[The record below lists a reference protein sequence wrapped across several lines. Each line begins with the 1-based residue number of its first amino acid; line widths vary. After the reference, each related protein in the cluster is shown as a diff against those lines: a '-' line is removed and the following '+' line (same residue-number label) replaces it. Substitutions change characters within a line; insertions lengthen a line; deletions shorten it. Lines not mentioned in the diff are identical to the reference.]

1 MNVIDCADG
10 TVVSTASDELHS
22 LGYVSQVASSMS
34 SVKINELVAQASF
47 FNGLHDITGVLFYHR
62 KRFFQFLEGP
72 HAEVMKLMDRI
83 ESDSRHT
90 VINTL
95 HFGSTHRRRFNGWSM
110 MRVNTFSD
118 GIESLVESILAVF
131 LDETVVDAMSIPDQ
145 NRLSAQLDRLSE
157 GPIRDVLEQ
166 EAIGRKIIVI
176 GASAGGIVAIK
187 NLLTALPKEI
197 DASILIATHLAPH
210 HKTVLHTILE
220 RETGIPVSLAVEG
233 TLLVPGKVHLIPP
246 SKNLGVVG
254 GRIWTSDQQR
264 TLPIDKSDKC
274 EKRELIPRPIDM
286 LFESVAHQYGRK
298 VIGVILSGSGSDGTL
313 GAKSLQEAGA
323 IVLAQTPES
332 AEFPSM
338 PNSVIDAG
346 LVSRVLPPEEIG
358 RFIGITVQT
367 GTNTPD
373 QETSNED
380 EEFIDRILDLLAEH
394 GTDFRLYKRKTISNR
409 ILRRRALTESR
420 TLSDLAELLSTSS
433 AERQELQND
442 LLICV
447 TSFYRDKPAWEAL
460 ERIIAKELIDKLAPG
475 EALRVWVPGCATGE
489 EAYTAAILLF
499 EMFESRNEPPN
510 FLIFASDLSP
520 VSLDFAKKSI
530 YQNSL
535 VGGLDRELLQKY
547 FNQVPEGYQVKNYVR
562 EKVIFAQHNLTSDPP
577 FTNIH
582 LACCRNV
589 IIYMQPDLQFQVMKI
604 LHFSLVRNGLLFLGP
619 SESTGSITNEF
630 RLSERKWNIHVKK
643 NDKKLPLNL
652 NKSNSVRN
660 HKPQPRQMLTVSPR
674 PIEDEATMYRKSIE
688 ALCKAQEKTALILSG
703 QRTVELIISDSI
715 GLLEVAS
722 GQPGAGIDKL
732 LVSSLVPTVVVNLQ
746 QLIKLNQDYV
756 VFKDIECT
764 DNHQETV
771 RIDMEILKLT
781 EESGSEGWLIA
792 CTRSQNQIQ
801 QLYDDPPDSEVADIA
816 ANSNYKQEQTIEIQ
830 KKLDETRQVL
840 LETVHELEST
850 QAEQRDALKQLTTAN
865 EELQS
870 TNEELQSVN
879 EELYTVNFEYQSKI
893 HELSDLTNDLD
904 NLVQCTDL
912 GVVFISS
919 DMTIRRYSEQ
929 AARLMDL
936 DTSAIKSSVSIIADR
951 LDFPELENKLSL
963 VMSLAKAVECDIDY
977 QGHSDRI
984 HVGIYPYKID
994 SDIAQGAIL
1003 TMLDLANLKSFSV
1016 GTMVDDEITE
1026 TQESKRVE
1034 VLED

>member
-1 MNVIDCADG
+1 MKVIDRVDEKVVP
-10 TVVSTASDELHS
+10 TVSEEIHS
-22 LGYVSQVASSMS
+22 LGYVSQVTSSMS
-34 SVKINELVAQASF
+34 AVKINELVAQASF
-47 FNGLHDITGVLFYHR
+47 FNGLHDITGVLFYYR

-72 HAEVMKLMDRI
+72 RADVLPLMERI
-83 ESDSRHT
+83 EADSRHT
-90 VINTL
+90 LVKTL
-95 HFGSTHRRRFNGWSM
+95 HFTPTHSRRFNGWSM
-110 MRVNTFSD
+110 MRINTFSD
-118 GIESLVESILAVF
+118 SIESLVVSILHVF
-131 LDETVVDAMSIPDQ
+131 DESNSAKFASVPDQ
-145 NRLSAQLDRLSE
+145 NKLGVLLERLNV
-157 GPIRDVLEQ
+157 GPVRDVLEQ

-187 NLLTALPKEI
+187 NLLCLLPKDI
-197 DASILIATHLAPH
+197 DASILIATHLAPN

-220 RETGIPVSLAVEG
+220 RETGIPVSLAEDG
-233 TLLVPGKVHLIPP
+233 TLVVPGKVHLIPP

-254 GRIWTSDQQR
+254 GRIWTSDQR
-264 TLPIDKSDKC
+264 RIRKTDKNNRSSNKD
-274 EKRELIPRPIDM
+274 LIPRPIDM
-286 LFESVAHQYGRK
+286 LFDSVAHQYGRK

-332 AEFPSM
+332 AEYPSM

-346 LVSRVLPPEEIG
+346 LVSRILAPEEIA
-358 RFIGITVQT
+358 RFITMTVKT
-367 GTNTPD
+367 GATNLD
-373 QETSNED
+373 QELSNEEEECVD
-380 EEFIDRILDLLAEH
+380 EILYVLAEH
-394 GTDFRLYKRKTISNR
+394 GSDFRLYKRKTISNR
-409 ILRRRALTESR
+409 ILRRKA
-420 TLSDLAELLSTSS
+420 LAELDSLDELVDLIISS
-433 AERQELQND
+433 NEERQELQND

-447 TSFYRDKPAWEAL
+447 TSFFRDKAAWETL
-460 ERIIAKELIDKLAPG
+460 GRVVVKELLDKLSPT
-475 EALRVWVPGCATGE
+475 ETLRVWVPGCATGE
-489 EAYTAAILLF
+489 EAYTAAMLLL
-499 EMFESRNEPPN
+499 EIFESRNQPPN

-520 VSLDFAKKSI
+520 VSLEFAKKSV
-530 YQNSL
+530 YQESL
-535 VGGLDRELLQKY
+535 VEGLNREFLQKY
-547 FNQVPEGYQVKNYVR
+547 FTKIPEGYQVKTSVR

-589 IIYMQPDLQFQVMKI
+589 IIYMQPDLQFQVMKM
-604 LHFSLVRNGLLFLGP
+604 LHFSLVKNGLLFLGP
-619 SESTGSITNEF
+619 SESTGSISNEF
-630 RLSERKWNIHVKK
+630 NLSERKWNIHIKK
-643 NDKKLPLNL
+643 DDRKLPLNL
-652 NKSNSVRN
+652 DKTAPIR
-660 HKPQPRQMLTVSPR
+660 HEKPQPRQVLSLSPSPTV
-674 PIEDEATMYRKSIE
+674 DEATMYRKSIE
-688 ALCKAQEKTALILSG
+688 ALCKAQEKTALILTG

-722 GQPGAGIDKL
+722 GQPGAGIEKL

-746 QLIKLNQDYV
+746 QLVKLDQDYV
-756 VFKDIECT
+756 LFKDIECT

-771 RIDMEILKLT
+771 RVDMEILKLK
-781 EESGSEGWLIA
+781 EESGSDGWLIA
-792 CTRSQNQIQ
+792 CTKSKSEIQ
-801 QLYDDPPDSEVADIA
+801 SNDRTSPDSATGIA
-816 ANSNYKQEQTIEIQ
+816 SSSGSHSSEAYKDLQ

-840 LETVHELEST
+840 LETVHELESSK
-850 QAEQRDALKQLTTAN
+850 AEQQDALKQLTTAN

-929 AARLMDL
+929 AARIMDL
-936 DTSAIKSSVSIIADR
+936 DTSVIKSPVSLIAER
-951 LDFPELENKLSL
+951 LNFPALENQLSL

-977 QGHSDRI
+977 QGHRGRI

-1016 GTMVDDEITE
+1016 DTMADDEMEEI
-1026 TQESKRVE
+1026 QEAELADAVE
-1034 VLED
+1034 D